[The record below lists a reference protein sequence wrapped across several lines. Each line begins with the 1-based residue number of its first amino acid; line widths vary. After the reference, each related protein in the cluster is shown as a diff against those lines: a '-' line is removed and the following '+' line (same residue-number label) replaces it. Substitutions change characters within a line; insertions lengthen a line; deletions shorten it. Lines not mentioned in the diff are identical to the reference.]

1 MNLYFRFHSNSRCHS
16 RSASYCSAVR
26 NGGADEW
33 EFALV
38 KFVEADGDFD
48 RGRILS
54 ALGCTRH
61 VWLLNRFMLM
71 ALEES
76 EEGVGI
82 VRKHEVGRAFSAVA
96 SSEVGRDV
104 AFDFVRNNWRLFT
117 KEGRYV
123 WQCSLYVQYI
133 HFYFFVSLK

>member
-1 MNLYFRFHSNSRCHS
+1 M
-16 RSASYCSAVR
+16 
-26 NGGADEW
+26 
-33 EFALV
+33 
-38 KFVEADGDFD
+38 EADGDFD
-48 RGRILS
+48 RGRLLS

-61 VWLLNRFMLM
+61 VWLLNRFMLL

-104 AFDFVRNNWRLFT
+104 AFDFVRNNWKLFT

-123 WQCSLYVQYI
+123 LQWSNMYI